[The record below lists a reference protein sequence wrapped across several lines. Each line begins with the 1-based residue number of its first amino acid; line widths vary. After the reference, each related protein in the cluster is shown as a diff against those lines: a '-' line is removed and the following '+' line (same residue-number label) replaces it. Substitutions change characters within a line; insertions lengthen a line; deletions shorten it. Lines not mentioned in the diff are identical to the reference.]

1 MEEEEGTHTMFLVG
15 DRCPTLKEEEEE
27 EEEEE
32 KISSHVK

>member
-1 MEEEEGTHTMFLVG
+1 MEEEGTHTMFLVG
-15 DRCPTLKEEEEE
+15 DRLSNSEEEEE